1 MAIWQKFN
9 PRERLSAIGAGLII
23 LGWIVSLTS
32 FGGGSTV
39 IALLGALAVL
49 AILYVKYTPTMNV
62 TWPAPVSL
70 IILAISGIVGLL
82 ALLYVL
88 QILPLLGFAT
98 YFGGALILAAAIEVI
113 GAAVMLWGAWQEYQI
128 EKPAMP
134 NFGAGAGTPPPN
146 PPTPPS
152 APPMAPS
159 APPPP
164 MAPSA
169 PPPPPMAPSA
179 PPPPPPPMAPSA
191 PPTPPDDTEGAPPA

>member
-134 NFGAGAGTPPPN
+134 NFGAGAGAPPPTQ
-146 PPTPPS
+146 PTPPS

-169 PPPPPMAPSA
+169 PPPPPPMAPSA
-179 PPPPPPPMAPSA
+179 PPP
-191 PPTPPDDTEGAPPA
+191 PPDDTEGAPPA

>member
-179 PPPPPPPMAPSA
+179 PPPPP
-191 PPTPPDDTEGAPPA
+191 DDTEGAPPA

>member
-169 PPPPPMAPSA
+169 PPPPPPMAPSA
-179 PPPPPPPMAPSA
+179 PPP
-191 PPTPPDDTEGAPPA
+191 PPDDTEGAPPA

>member
-169 PPPPPMAPSA
+169 PPPPP
-179 PPPPPPPMAPSA
+179 PPMAPSA